1 MGEPIILY
9 ARNGKTRE
17 AHGLAEAAALTA
29 DGVWYAT
36 AEAAQAAGKGDA
48 VVTEPVKESAPP
60 APDKPTQRKGA
71 KS

>member
-36 AEAAQAAGKGDA
+36 AEAAQAAG
-48 VVTEPVKESAPP
+48 TEPVKESAPP